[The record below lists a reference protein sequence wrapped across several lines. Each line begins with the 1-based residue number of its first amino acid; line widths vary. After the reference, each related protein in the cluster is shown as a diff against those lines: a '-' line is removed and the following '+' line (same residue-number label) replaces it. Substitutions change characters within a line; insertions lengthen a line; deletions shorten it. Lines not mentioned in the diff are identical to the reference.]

1 MSLLPKSEALKLE
14 SMGPNGFYEKVVELK
29 HVIPVIYEDYRAG
42 TRRNLFLSPT
52 FLDNSMIYFNT
63 FLDEFYIFDKD
74 ALWHEEGLDHPLLDL
89 SVRFNER
96 QWLDY
101 LKLV

>member
-14 SMGPNGFYEKVVELK
+14 CMGPNGFYEKVVELK
-29 HVIPVIYEDYRAG
+29 NIIPVIYEDYRAG
-42 TRRNLFLSPT
+42 SRRNLFLSPT

-63 FLDEFYIFDKD
+63 FLDEFYVFDKD